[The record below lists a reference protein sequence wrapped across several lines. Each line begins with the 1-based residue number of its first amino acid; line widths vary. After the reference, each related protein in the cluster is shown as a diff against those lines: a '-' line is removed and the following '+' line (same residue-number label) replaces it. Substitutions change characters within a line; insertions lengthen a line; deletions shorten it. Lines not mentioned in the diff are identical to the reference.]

1 MDAQPEKYIF
11 NNAAMFYNE
20 PLPFREELIKAFKDY
35 CIENSYP
42 ITITKNNEGIL
53 INAIKAY
60 IAIQLFGENLYN
72 RIVNE
77 KDPFIQKTLTEIKTP

>member
-1 MDAQPEKYIF
+1 MVIFIENNTHGCYRKYINF
-11 NNAAMFYNE
+11 
-20 PLPFREELIKAFKDY
+20 Y

-77 KDPFIQKTLTEIKTP
+77 KDPFIQKILTEIQTH